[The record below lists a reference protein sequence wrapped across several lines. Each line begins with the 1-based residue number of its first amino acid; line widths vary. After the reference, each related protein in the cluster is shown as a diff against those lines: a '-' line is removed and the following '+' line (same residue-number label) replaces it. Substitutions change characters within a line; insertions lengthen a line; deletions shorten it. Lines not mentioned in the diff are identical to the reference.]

1 MAEDFFSVDTR
12 NTPHIANVL
21 DRAIVLAAAGLGLLT
36 SAGAMSLRY
45 GLTGTGLLLTAALI
59 RARTTFSPRFVA
71 ALITGL
77 MGAGLLEAVGGGT
90 IQIPYVMAKLFMWV
104 GLIVAVA
111 LAVWSRELPTIRS
124 RSHRWSFSS
133 VAVLILFA
141 GSAVTII
148 RLYLGSPFTFTPDEN
163 IYTFQSTY
171 IFDDFRGVEIQAWL
185 EPFFRI
191 RQTFVRD
198 GFLSGQ
204 YTPGWPALLALL
216 RMVGLAE
223 IAGYLVYAAI
233 LVALAAWIRMLRGS
247 WEVAAIAVA
256 LAASSYDFFYFNTS
270 FFSHGFGAFLGLVAA
285 TAALAASRRVGL
297 KAAAYWAIAGAA
309 ISLMATV
316 RPLNGTIGLLLL
328 IGWVVYSKQLTFRS
342 VIGSSVGLLAF
353 GVPLLIYNHFSTG
366 DIFRFG
372 YDLAQEGLQR
382 PGFGTRGSVGFTES
396 GTSLSHGWDFT
407 PWHGIL
413 NFFEIVGGSL
423 LSFWPGGLIFV
434 LLAAGIDRKQIHWS
448 AAAPWLIGCLSLPV
462 AYAIYA
468 FGDPRMVIEAL
479 PFAAGGTALWTAQSL
494 KNDPRITR
502 TLVWATVWL
511 GASFSIGE
519 IFQLQS
525 NIETKRP
532 YIEMIERARE
542 ERGPLLVF
550 VQEAESYS
558 AVEHGLEALFWFNA
572 RPEKEVIVGRHVDR
586 LRPYI
591 IGHYPRHQP
600 LIFFA
605 GPERPGGEWGP
616 GRIQFLSSPA
626 QQPPTE
632 VNNEE

>member
-1 MAEDFFSVDTR
+1 METG
-12 NTPHIANVL
+12 NTPQIAKGL
-21 DRAIVLAAAGLGLLT
+21 DRVVVLAAAGLGLLT
-36 SAGAMSLRY
+36 SAGAMPLRY
-45 GLTGTGLLLTAALI
+45 GLVGTGLLLTAVFI
-59 RARTTFSPRFVA
+59 RTRATFSPRFAV
-71 ALITGL
+71 ALITSL
-77 MGAGLLEAVGGGT
+77 LGAGLLEATGSGSL
-90 IQIPYVMAKLFMWV
+90 QIPYVLARLLLWV
-104 GLIVAVA
+104 GLIASVA
-111 LAVWSRELPTIRS
+111 LAFWNREFETIQS
-124 RSHRWSFSS
+124 RSNHWSFAA
-133 VAVLILFA
+133 VAALILLA
-141 GSAVTII
+141 SSAVTII

-216 RMVGLAE
+216 RMAGIAE

-233 LVALAAWIRMLRGS
+233 LVALTVWVRMLRGS
-247 WEVAAIAVA
+247 WEVAALAVA
-256 LAASSYDFFYFNTS
+256 LAASSFDFFYFNTS

-285 TAALAASRRVGL
+285 TAALAASRRTGL
-297 KAAAYWAIAGAA
+297 KGATCWAIAGAA

-316 RPLNGTIGLLLL
+316 RPLNGTIALLLL
-328 IGWVVYSKQLTFRS
+328 VAWIIYSKQLTFES
-342 VIGSSVGLLAF
+342 VFGSAIGLLAF

-396 GTSLSHGWDFT
+396 GTSLPHGWDFT
-407 PWHGIL
+407 PWDGIL
-413 NFFEIVGGSL
+413 NLFEIVGGSL

-462 AYAIYA
+462 AYALYA
-468 FGDPRMVIEAL
+468 FGDPRMVVEAL
-479 PFAAGGTALWTAQSL
+479 PFAAVGTALWAAQSL
-494 KNDPRITR
+494 KHDPRITR
-502 TLVWATVWL
+502 TLVWTTVLL
-511 GASFSIGE
+511 GASFSMGE
-519 IFQLQS
+519 IFQLHS
-525 NIETKRP
+525 NVETKRP

-550 VQEAESYS
+550 VQEAESHS

-591 IGHYPRHQP
+591 IGHYPHHQP
-600 LIFFA
+600 LLFFA

-616 GRIQFLSSPA
+616 SRIEFLAPPA
-626 QQPPTE
+626 QQLRSE
-632 VNNEE
+632 VNRKK